1 MFSCKKYIFSLNAL
15 FSEHLRPL
23 TKQFLCFIQWKVVF
37 VLKKYSWRKT
47 IKTWRR
53 RAEFSTIKLIL
64 LKPLYSRV
72 IKRGRDWFQQSI
84 SDRTFKNLYRWK
96 STSTIDGGENSS
108 KRGQKQMGERSID
121 KRIIAKEKSSK
132 KFFLIAYFHL
142 RFCIYAITYLSMTQI
157 DKRKEKGKRTKGKLK
172 LYIWNKKTWF

>member
-1 MFSCKKYIFSLNAL
+1 MKSG
-15 FSEHLRPL
+15 
-23 TKQFLCFIQWKVVF
+23 LCF
-37 VLKKYSWRKT
+37 KKIFLEEDDKNLATQSWIFNHQAYF
-47 IKTWRR
+47 IKTSI
-53 RAEFSTIKLIL
+53 FTDN
-64 LKPLYSRV
+64 
-72 IKRGRDWFQQSI
+72 KRGRDWFQQSI